1 MPATTEQELA
11 ENTRSLWLKANAAAE
26 LRNFGY
32 AISLLQTVLK
42 ESPGFLLA
50 RKTLRKVEIAS
61 NKGKK
66 GFLSGLSVGSLKGS
80 SLLKKDPAA
89 AIELAEKTLES
100 DPLNHQAN
108 QLLKEAAMAL
118 GMVETAEFALETLAE
133 GNPSDTKILHDLANF
148 YYENGKAEQAVNI
161 YTKISEINPSD
172 LVALKLG
179 KDAAAR
185 STMKSGGWE
194 EVEAS
199 GGKKDYRDLIRN
211 KDEAISLEQKSR
223 VVKSEEMIDQQLVE
237 LYAESEKQPESIDI
251 ARKIASL
258 FEQKSDLPSAVWWY
272 SRASELTRNT
282 DPSIARKVSDLN
294 LQILENQIS
303 ENEQWLASYPD
314 ADEAPQVS
322 DTLTQLKQQKAE
334 MLLGEAR
341 KRVERNPT
349 DLQFR
354 FELGEQLLNAGH
366 YTEAI
371 PELQKAR
378 TNPNVRIKAMGLL
391 GLCYQN
397 KNMLDLAHRQFSDA
411 VKELPTMDV
420 TKKDILYRLGLLNE
434 QMGKNEEAL
443 NCFKEIYDVDYG
455 YQDVA
460 RRVEESYTA

>member
-1 MPATTEQELA
+1 MSTITELNLP

-42 ESPGFLLA
+42 ESPGFLTA
-50 RKTLRKVEIAS
+50 RKTLRKVEIAA

-66 GFLSGLSVGSLKGS
+66 SFLSGLSVGNFKGA

-89 AIELAEKTLES
+89 AMEYAEKTLET
-100 DPLNHQAN
+100 DPFNHQAN
-108 QLLKEAAMAL
+108 QLLKDAALAL
-118 GMVETAEFALETLAE
+118 GLAETAEFALETIVEA
-133 GNPSDTKILHDLANF
+133 NPTDAKALHDLGSF
-148 YYENGKAEQAVNI
+148 YYDNGRAEQAVKI
-161 YTKISEINPSD
+161 YNKLTEINPAD
-172 LVALKLG
+172 LVAIKRG

-185 STMKSGGWE
+185 STMKTGGWE
-194 EVEAS
+194 EVAAS
-199 GGKKDYRDLIRN
+199 GGKMDYRNLMHN
-211 KDEAISLEQKSR
+211 AEEAKSLEQKAR

-237 LYAESEKQPESIDI
+237 LYAQAEREPESVDV

-258 FEQKSDLPSAVWWY
+258 FEQKNDLSSAVWWY
-272 SRASELTRNT
+272 TRASELTHNT
-282 DPSIARKVSDLN
+282 DPTIVRKVSNLN
-294 LQILENQIS
+294 LQILDNQIA
-303 ENEQWLASYPD
+303 ENDQWLANYPE
-314 ADEAPQVS
+314 ADEAPQVRE
-322 DTLTQLKQQKAE
+322 TLEQLKQQKAE
-334 MLLGEAR
+334 MLLSEAR

-349 DLQFR
+349 DLQYR

-366 YTEAI
+366 HTEAI

-378 TNPNVRIKAMGLL
+378 TNPNCRIKAMGLL
-391 GLCYQN
+391 GLCYQA

-411 VKELPTMDV
+411 VKELTVMDG

-434 QMGKNEEAL
+434 QMGKKEEAL